1 MPHFSDSLFLG
12 KRLSIEDV
20 VLNEHEVLLGEYVR
34 ILAFENL
41 GVHPRTS
48 DSDEALGDGTA
59 LKFLCF
65 AISTKPHVGLHPALL
80 VGLKVAGFSL

>member
-1 MPHFSDSLFLG
+1 
-12 KRLSIEDV
+12 
-20 VLNEHEVLLGEYVR
+20 VLLGEYVR

-65 AISTKPHVGLHPALL
+65 AVPSHTWAYTQLYL
-80 VGLKVAGFSL
+80 